1 MNLNDLTKLYDFTGR
16 TILVTGG
23 TGVLGSEMV
32 RALAG
37 CNANVAVLSRKP
49 EVKQAGLLRRPASEG
64 NILHVYGDVLQQ
76 ETLEQAAAAV
86 AAEWGPLYGLINGAG
101 GITPGAYIVPNQ
113 TFFDL
118 APDAILANVNLN
130 LMGTI
135 LPCQVFGRQM
145 AQQGEGVILNV
156 SSMTAFRP
164 LTRAVAYGAGKAAVT
179 NFTTWLAVHLAQ
191 NFSPRIRVNAIAP
204 GFFVTELNRHLL
216 TNVETGEL
224 TARGQA
230 IMDHSPQGRFGVPED
245 LAGAVLWL
253 MSPASVF
260 VTGIV
265 LPVDGG
271 FLAFGG
277 V

>member
-1 MNLNDLTKLYDFTGR
+1 MNLTDLTKHYDFTNR

-37 CNANVAVLSRKP
+37 CNANVAVLSRNPGLKEKIIQHQP
-49 EVKQAGLLRRPASEG
+49 ESEG
-64 NILHVYGDVLQQ
+64 HVLHVYGDVLHQD
-76 ETLEQAAAAV
+76 TLEQAAAAV
-86 AAEWGPLYGLINGAG
+86 MAEWGPLYGLVNGAG
-101 GITPGAYIVPNQ
+101 GITPGAYVGPGQ
-113 TFFDL
+113 SFFDL
-118 APDAILANVNLN
+118 APEAIQANVNLN
-130 LMGTI
+130 LMGT
-135 LPCQVFGRQM
+135 LVPCQVFGRQM
-145 AQQGEGVILNV
+145 AEQGEGVILNV
-156 SSMTAFRP
+156 ASLTSLRP
-164 LTRAVAYGAGKAAVT
+164 LTRAVAYGAGKAAVA
-179 NFTTWLAVHLAQ
+179 NFTQWLAVHLAQ

-230 IMDHSPQGRFGVPED
+230 IMSHSPQGRFGVPED
-245 LAGAVLWL
+245 LSGAVLWL
-253 MSPASVF
+253 MSPASAF

-271 FLAFGG
+271 FMAYAG

>member
-1 MNLNDLTKLYDFTGR
+1 MNLNDLTKLYDFTNR

-49 EVKQAGLLRRPASEG
+49 EVKRAGLLHRPASEG
-64 NILHVYGDVLQQ
+64 KIIHVYGDVLQQ
-76 ETLEQAAAAV
+76 DTLEQAAAAV

-101 GITPGAYIVPNQ
+101 GITPGAYIGPGQ
-113 TFFDL
+113 SFFDL
-118 APDAILANVNLN
+118 APEAILANVNLN
-130 LMGTI
+130 LMGTV

-156 SSMTAFRP
+156 SSMTNFRP

-204 GFFVTELNRHLL
+204 GFFVTELNRGLL
-216 TNVETGEL
+216 TNLETGEL

-230 IMDHSPQGRFGVPED
+230 IMSHSPQGRFGVPED
-245 LAGAVLWL
+245 LSGAVLWL
-253 MSPASVF
+253 MSPASAF

>member
-1 MNLNDLTKLYDFTGR
+1 MNLNDLTQLYDFTGR

-49 EVKQAGLLRRPASEG
+49 ALKERVIQHQPESEG
-64 NILHVYGDVLQQ
+64 HVLHVYGDVLQPD
-76 ETLEQAAAAV
+76 TLEQAAAAV
-86 AAEWGPLYGLINGAG
+86 AAEWGPLYGLINAAG
-101 GITPGAYIVPNQ
+101 GITPGAYVGPGQ
-113 TFFDL
+113 SFFDL
-118 APDAILANVNLN
+118 APEAILANVNLN
-130 LMGTI
+130 LMGT
-135 LPCQVFGRQM
+135 LVPCQVFGRQM
-145 AQQGEGVILNV
+145 VAQGEGVILNV
-156 SSMTAFRP
+156 ASLTSLRP
-164 LTRAVAYGAGKAAVT
+164 LTRAVAYGAGKAAVA
-179 NFTTWLAVHLAQ
+179 NFTQWLAVHLAQ
-191 NFSPRIRVNAIAP
+191 DFSPRIRVNAIAP

-216 TNVETGEL
+216 TNVDTGEL

-230 IMDHSPQGRFGVPED
+230 IMSHSPQGRFGVPED
-245 LAGAVLWL
+245 LSGAVLWL
-253 MSPASVF
+253 MSPASAF

-271 FLAFGG
+271 FMAYAG

>member
-1 MNLNDLTKLYDFTGR
+1 MNLDDLTKLYDFTNR

-49 EVKQAGLLRRPASEG
+49 EVKQAGLLHRPASEG
-64 NILHVYGDVLQQ
+64 HVLHVYGDVLQQ
-76 ETLEQAAAAV
+76 DTLEQAAAAV

-101 GITPGAYIVPNQ
+101 GITPGAYVGPGQ
-113 TFFDL
+113 SFFDL
-118 APDAILANVNLN
+118 APEAILANVNLN
-130 LMGTI
+130 LMGT
-135 LPCQVFGRQM
+135 LVPCQIFGRQM
-145 AQQGEGVILNV
+145 AAQGEGVILNV
-156 SSMTAFRP
+156 ASLTSLRP
-164 LTRAVAYGAGKAAVT
+164 LTRAVAYGAGKAAVA
-179 NFTTWLAVHLAQ
+179 NFTQWLAVHLAQ

-204 GFFVTELNRHLL
+204 GFFVTELNRALL
-216 TNVETGEL
+216 TNLETGEL

-230 IMDHSPQGRFGVPED
+230 IMSHSPQGRFGVPED
-245 LAGAVLWL
+245 LSGAVLWL
-253 MSPASVF
+253 MSPASAF

-271 FLAFGG
+271 FMAYAG

>member
-1 MNLNDLTKLYDFTGR
+1 MNLDELTKLYDFTGR
-16 TILVTGG
+16 TIVVTGG

-37 CNANVAVLSRKP
+37 CGANVAVLSRKP
-49 EVKQAGLLRRPASEG
+49 EVKQQGLLHRPASEG
-64 NILHVYGDVLQQ
+64 RVLHVYGDVL
-76 ETLEQAAAAV
+76 ESDTLEQAAAAV
-86 AAEWGPLYGLINGAG
+86 AAEWGPLYGLINAAG
-101 GITPGAYIVPNQ
+101 GITPGAYVGDNQ

-118 APDAILANVNLN
+118 APEAIQANVNLN
-130 LMGTI
+130 LMGTV

-145 AQQGEGVILNV
+145 AQRGEGVILNV

-216 TNVETGEL
+216 TNLETGEL
-224 TARGQA
+224 TARGQD
-230 IMDHSPQGRFGVPED
+230 IMSHSPQGRFGLPED

-253 MSPASVF
+253 MSPASAF

>member
-1 MNLNDLTKLYDFTGR
+1 MNLTDLTNLYDFTNR

-49 EVKQAGLLRRPASEG
+49 ALKEKIIQHQPETEG
-64 NILHVYGDVLQQ
+64 RVLHVYGDVLHQD
-76 ETLEQAAAAV
+76 TLEQAAAAV

-101 GITPGAYIVPNQ
+101 GITPGAYVGPGQ
-113 TFFDL
+113 SFFDL
-118 APDAILANVNLN
+118 APEAIQANVNLN
-130 LMGTI
+130 LMGTVV
-135 LPCQVFGRQM
+135 PCQVFGRQM
-145 AQQGEGVILNV
+145 AEQGEGVILNV
-156 SSMTAFRP
+156 ASLTSLRP
-164 LTRAVAYGAGKAAVT
+164 LTRAVAYGAGKAAVA
-179 NFTTWLAVHLAQ
+179 NFTQWLAVHLAQ

-204 GFFVTELNRHLL
+204 GFFVTELNRNLL
-216 TNVETGEL
+216 TNPETGEL

-230 IMDHSPQGRFGVPED
+230 IMSHSPQGRFGVPED
-245 LAGAVLWL
+245 LSGAVLWL
-253 MSPASVF
+253 MSPASAF

-271 FLAFGG
+271 FMAYAG